1 VVVSLKIASQ
11 DCLILIVG
19 LSLILN
25 VLMILFYLKM
35 KKAMGA
41 LHNSHFLLDEF
52 QDLSKNCSKLN
63 EEFEKVAM
71 IRISELEDKISKLDG
86 LTKAA
91 DEKIMQ
97 LLEIQKGLEN
107 TLGHLN
113 RDIKNGAPAQINE
126 TDIITRVRLNIKPDL
141 SNVESRMIQRMREE
155 ITRVY
160 EELRGKIE
168 DLKISS
174 EPVPKPAVS
183 EASFIKPLEMPSEQ
197 KAKYITPPDGIDQKY
212 AEIYKMAFEDG
223 LDASEISKIKQMDKR
238 TVHLIINLLDKKRKA
253 Q

>member
-1 VVVSLKIASQ
+1 MVIQLKICSQ

-25 VLMILFYLKM
+25 VFMILFYLKM
-35 KKAMGA
+35 KKTMGA
-41 LHNSHFLLDEF
+41 FNNSHYLLDEF

-71 IRISELEDKISKLDG
+71 IRISELEDKISKLDS
-86 LTKAA
+86 LTRVA

-97 LLEIQKGLEN
+97 LLEIQKGLES

-113 RDIKNGAPAQINE
+113 RDIKNGTPALNE

-141 SNVESRMIQRMREE
+141 SNVESRMLQRMRDE
-155 ITRVY
+155 INRVY
-160 EELRGKIE
+160 EELRSKIE
-168 DLKISS
+168 NIKISA
-174 EPVPKPAVS
+174 EPVPKPVMT
-183 EASFIKPLEMPSEQ
+183 EASFMKPLEMPMEQ
-197 KAKYITPPDGIDQKY
+197 KTKYITPPDGLDQKY